1 MIPSEDTSDVSLV
14 SEDTD
19 KDNENED
26 DEDDKIYL
34 VIKVTLW

>member
-1 MIPSEDTSDVSLV
+1 MMIPSEDTSDVSLV

-34 VIKVTLW
+34 VIKVTL